1 MLVNMRRLVVF
12 VAVVIFADALLFGA
26 ITPLVPGYVDHFG
39 LSKFEAGVLVGAF
52 GAGALL
58 GGVPGGLLAG
68 RYGPKRAVV
77 LGLLVLAAASAAF
90 ALASTPFALGA
101 ARFAQGLSSTT
112 TWAGALAWVTI
123 EAPRTQRGQYLG
135 MVFGAAVLGAILG
148 PMFGALA
155 KLAGIRL
162 TFALVTAIAVVL
174 AVVAATHAAARREE
188 PTPGALPAALAD
200 HGFLAGLWLN
210 ALPALLFGVLSLLS
224 PLALADHGAEAIT
237 IAAVFLV
244 AGLVETGVN
253 PFLGRLSDRRGR
265 LFPIRIALAASVVV
279 AALLAAAGQ
288 AWSVAVLVVV
298 AGVAFGGF
306 YTPGMALVADRAEAA
321 GLAQGLGF
329 GVMNSAWAVGAMTGP
344 LLAGA
349 LADSLGDAAPYLL
362 CSALCAATLGV
373 VSARGRAFQAA

>member
-1 MLVNMRRLVVF
+1 
-12 VAVVIFADALLFGA
+12 VIFADALLFGA
-26 ITPLVPGYVDHFG
+26 LTPLVPLYVDDFD
-39 LSKFEAGVLVGAF
+39 LSKFQAGLLVASF

-58 GGVPGGLLAG
+58 GGVPGGLFAG
-68 RYGPKRAVV
+68 RYGPKQAVL

-90 ALASTPFALGA
+90 ALASSPLALGA

-112 TWAGALAWVTI
+112 TWAGALAWVTV
-123 EAPRTQRGQYLG
+123 EAPRRQRGQYLG
-135 MVFGAAVLGAILG
+135 TVFGAAVLGAILG

-162 TFALVTAIAVVL
+162 TFVVVAGAAVVL
-174 AVVAATHAAARREE
+174 ALVAATHPAARREE

-200 HGFLAGLWLN
+200 RGFLAGLWLN
-210 ALPALLFGVLSLLS
+210 ALPALLFGVLSLLA
-224 PLALADHGAEAIT
+224 PLSLSSHGAETIT
-237 IAAVFLV
+237 IAAVFLI

-265 LFPIRIALAASVVV
+265 LLPIRVALAGSIVV
-279 AALLAAAGQ
+279 AALLAAADQ

-306 YTPGMALVADRAEAA
+306 YTPGMALVSDRAEAT

-344 LLAGA
+344 ALGGA
-349 LADSLGDAAPYLL
+349 LADSLGDAAPYVL
-362 CSALCAATLGV
+362 CSALCAATLCV
-373 VSARGRAFQAA
+373 VSARARAFQAA